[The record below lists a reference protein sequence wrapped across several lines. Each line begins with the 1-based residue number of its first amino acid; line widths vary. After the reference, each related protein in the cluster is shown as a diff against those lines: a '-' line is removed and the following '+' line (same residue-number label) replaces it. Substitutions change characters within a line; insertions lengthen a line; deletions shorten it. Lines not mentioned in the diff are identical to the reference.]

1 MTQGTEPLWLTIEK
15 KIHGLS
21 SGDLSGAKLEA
32 TIQTVAGELDGTG
45 ANVTKHGGHML
56 QLRWAVEARCEVGHS
71 FMQDFD
77 AAVGALTLDDVE
89 NTSLATTN
97 VIAKV
102 GESWAAIK
110 DVERRPD
117 VKDMVEATRLSLLI
131 AHARTLEGDAGV
143 RYLYE
148 AEVEPAVIT
157 EALGID
163 EAKYGEVKA
172 AVDAER
178 AELARVEALV
188 ASLGDKSDE
197 EKVKALFAKN
207 VADDLI
213 VSIAGLDAD
222 MVEGVRKAMEEELAE
237 QKRLVEEEAARKAA
251 EAAGPSLDDIPADEM
266 LEHIESIREI
276 LEFSDVEEEI
286 RTMCGQSQLPA
297 ALIDIAAT
305 DAAKL
310 DELEAKAEAEG

>member
-1 MTQGTEPLWLTIEK
+1 MTQTTEPLWLSIER

-21 SGDLSGAKLEA
+21 DGDLSGDSREA
-32 TIQTVAGELDGTG
+32 TIQRVAGELDGAG
-45 ANVTKHGGHML
+45 ENVTKHGGHML

-77 AAVGALTLDDVE
+77 ATVGALALDDVE

-97 VIAKV
+97 VIATV
-102 GESWAAIK
+102 GGTWAALK
-110 DVERRPD
+110 DVDRRPD
-117 VKDMVEATRLSLLI
+117 VKAIVEATRLDLLI
-131 AHARTLEGDAGV
+131 AHAKTLEGDLGV

-148 AEVEPAVIT
+148 AEVDPAVVI

-163 EAKYGEVKA
+163 QARYDEVKA

-178 AELARVEALV
+178 AEVARVEALV
-188 ASLGDKSDE
+188 EGLGDKSE
-197 EKVKALFAKN
+197 EDRVKALFGEN

-213 VSIAGLDAD
+213 VSIGGIDAGT
-222 MVEGVRKAMEEELAE
+222 VETVRQAMEAELAE
-237 QKRLVEEEAARKAA
+237 QKRLAEEEAARKAA

-276 LEFSDVEEEI
+276 LEFSDVEAEI
-286 RTMCGQSQLPA
+286 RTMCEQSQLPS

-305 DAAKL
+305 DAGKL
-310 DELEAKAEAEG
+310 DELEAKAEG